1 MPSTKAQ
8 TKTDTQAATLNPFA
22 STAVA
27 GGQNVYLQIHYANV
41 SPNLPGLVD
50 AIETFYGAGKVTADA
65 DVGGNAR
72 GNLRL
77 RVIP

>member
-8 TKTDTQAATLNPFA
+8 CKTDLQAASLNPFA

-27 GGQNVYLQIHYANV
+27 GGQQVHVHFTFAGV

-50 AIETFYGAGKVTADA
+50 AIETLYGVGKVTAEG

-72 GNLRL
+72 GVLRL